1 MGRRDM
7 FLKLAVFFDRL
18 AASCSNRDSRAC
30 YKAEAARYA
39 RKARQPLSHIIGVYR
54 RNHTRLKTIRPKSG
68 SRPKDAT
75 ETAVHA

>member
-7 FLKLAVFFDRL
+7 FLRLAVFFDRL

-39 RKARQPLSHIIGVYR
+39 RKAHQPLSHIISAFR
-54 RNHTRLKTIRPKSG
+54 RNHTRLKTIRPKAG
-68 SRPKDAT
+68 PRAKHPT

>member
-1 MGRRDM
+1 MGRRDI
-7 FLKLAVFFDRL
+7 FLTLAVFFDRL
-18 AASCSNRDSRAC
+18 AASCANRESRAC

-39 RKARQPLSHIIGVYR
+39 LKAHQPLSHIISAHR
-54 RNHTRLKTIRPKSG
+54 RNHARLKTIRPKSR

>member
-18 AASCSNRDSRAC
+18 AASCSNAESKAC
-30 YKAEAARYA
+30 YKLEAARYA
-39 RKARQPLSHIIGVYR
+39 RKAHQPLGQIMSAFR
-54 RNHTRLKTIRPKSG
+54 RNHPRIKTIRPKSG
-68 SRPKDAT
+68 PRPKPAA